1 MNKEEIEKMS
11 VNDKKGFSQAILY
24 RLLPSLLV
32 FILALLAFNNGVYLE
47 DKPNICTDPLFV
59 QIYYTIGLFLLAGI
73 DFGMPMG
80 GSEFYRILLYI
91 SYFLAPLITV
101 LAVIEAVLKTIGT
114 DYLKRPFKNHVVII
128 GASKEAISIIHSWN
142 DPYTWAGEI
151 NWRWKKGSFFKR
163 FIYNSEFLR
172 SILIKHLLG
181 GEEKIGYYEYT
192 KLIVVEKDPNNTKL
206 EYFRELSKQRK
217 VEIIIGDINHS
228 RVINSLNIG
237 QALNCI
243 LTTNSD
249 ILNINIA
256 LKLIN
261 DYGVKE
267 RIITRVEDNDLIPV
281 ISLIQDGDDALHFR
295 LTTTH
300 RKLANCFLYRY
311 IQTFLFL
318 ENLVIFGFGTF
329 GQNILESIST
339 SISFKNLIIIDPD
352 AEQKY
357 KNWVFKKKL
366 YDEDFNPSYIVKTYN
381 NKQQDSQI
389 IESIK
394 KKYNKEQCVHFIM
407 CAKLPDYAN
416 IKLATN
422 IAESFKNSI
431 IYLRSQATL
440 YEKLIGI
447 DSRNSP
453 SGLEWFTQM
462 NKEEKSKK
470 IIKNKFIY
478 GGYFRGTIEDGSED
492 KGLNTNIDGQ
502 ELDSIPN
509 YKKVFSKPRYSN
521 IHLFN
526 ELAELKNEHEFFNDL
541 INPEISLSGHWQID
555 LEDGFLKLDNF
566 NKDSEGN
573 QKFIFK
579 IE

>member
-1 MNKEEIEKMS
+1 MNKEEINKVS
-11 VNDKKGFSQAILY
+11 VNDKKGFSQALLY

-59 QIYYTIGLFLLAGI
+59 QIYYIIGLFLLAGI
-73 DFGMPMG
+73 DFGMPVG
-80 GSEFYRILLYI
+80 GTDFYRILLYI

-101 LAVIEAVLKTIGT
+101 LAVIEAVLKTIGA
-114 DYLKRPFKNHVVII
+114 DYLKRPYKNHVVII

-142 DPYTWAGEI
+142 APENMPYIGVGFDRKWSNLLCNNKLYRTI
-151 NWRWKKGSFFKR
+151 YIKYFKGGFRDF
-163 FIYNSEFLR
+163 
-172 SILIKHLLG
+172 
-181 GEEKIGYYEYT
+181 GYCQDT

-206 EYFRELSKQRK
+206 EYFRELSKHRK
-217 VEIIIGDINHS
+217 VDIIIGDVNHS
-228 RVINSLNIG
+228 SVINKLNIG
-237 QALNCI
+237 QALDCI

-256 LKLIN
+256 LKLID
-261 DYGVKE
+261 DYGVKKD
-267 RIITRVEDNDLIPV
+267 RIITRVENNDLI
-281 ISLIQDGDDALHFR
+281 IDLNNSEEEEALNLR

-329 GQNILESIST
+329 GQNILESISR

-366 YDEDFNPSYIVKTYN
+366 YDENFNPSYIVKTYN

-389 IESIK
+389 IEYIK
-394 KKYNKEQCVHFIM
+394 EKYNKEQCIHFIM

-422 IAESFKNSI
+422 IAESFKKSI
-431 IYLRSQATL
+431 IYLRSLATL

-453 SGLEWFTQM
+453 YGLGDLYYG
-462 NKEEKSKK
+462 EKYLTEKVERSEKVL
-470 IIKNKFIY
+470 KNKFIY
-478 GGYFRGTIEDGSED
+478 GGYYSGTIEGKSSVED
-492 KGLNTNIDGQ
+492 ETSLK
-502 ELDSIPN
+502 E
-509 YKKVFSKPRYSN
+509 VFLKPRYSN

-526 ELAELKNEHEFFNDL
+526 ELAELKNEHQFFNEL
-541 INPEISLSGHWQID
+541 INPEIVLGSWYINKK
-555 LEDGFLKLDNF
+555 DGFLKLDNF

>member
-1 MNKEEIEKMS
+1 MNKEEINKVS
-11 VNDKKGFSQAILY
+11 VNDKKGFSQALLY

-59 QIYYTIGLFLLAGI
+59 QIYYIIGLFLLAGI
-73 DFGMPMG
+73 DFGMPVG
-80 GSEFYRILLYI
+80 GTDFYRILLYI

-101 LAVIEAVLKTIGT
+101 LAVIEAVLKTIGA
-114 DYLKRPFKNHVVII
+114 DYLKRPYKNHVVII

-142 DPYTWAGEI
+142 APENMPYIGVGFDRKWSNLLCNNKLYRTI
-151 NWRWKKGSFFKR
+151 YIKYFKGGFRDF
-163 FIYNSEFLR
+163 
-172 SILIKHLLG
+172 
-181 GEEKIGYYEYT
+181 GYCQDT

-206 EYFRELSKQRK
+206 EYFRELSKHRK
-217 VEIIIGDINHS
+217 VDIIIGDVNHS
-228 RVINSLNIG
+228 SVINKLNIG
-237 QALNCI
+237 QALDCI

-256 LKLIN
+256 LKLID
-261 DYGVKE
+261 DYGVEKD
-267 RIITRVEDNDLIPV
+267 RIITRVENNDLI
-281 ISLIQDGDDALHFR
+281 IDLNNSEEEEALNLR

-329 GQNILESIST
+329 GQNILESISR

-366 YDEDFNPSYIVKTYN
+366 YDENFNPSYIVKTYN

-389 IESIK
+389 IEYIK
-394 KKYNKEQCVHFIM
+394 EKYNKEQCIHFIM

-422 IAESFKNSI
+422 IAESFKKSI

-453 SGLEWFTQM
+453 YGLGNLGWENYLPEKA
-462 NKEEKSKK
+462 NKSEKVL
-470 IIKNKFIY
+470 KNKFIY
-478 GGYFRGTIEDGSED
+478 GGYYSGTIEGKSSVENETSL
-492 KGLNTNIDGQ
+492 K
-502 ELDSIPN
+502 E
-509 YKKVFSKPRYSN
+509 VFLKPRYSN

-526 ELAELKNEHEFFNDL
+526 ELAELKNEHQFFNEL
-541 INPEISLSGHWQID
+541 INPEIVLGSWYINKK
-555 LEDGFLKLDNF
+555 DGFLKLDNF

>member
-1 MNKEEIEKMS
+1 VNKEEINKVS
-11 VNDKKGFSQAILY
+11 VNDKKGFSQALLY

-59 QIYYTIGLFLLAGI
+59 QIYYIIGLFLLAGI
-73 DFGMPMG
+73 DFGMPVG
-80 GSEFYRILLYI
+80 GTDFYRILLYI

-101 LAVIEAVLKTIGT
+101 LAVIEAVLKTIGA
-114 DYLKRPFKNHVVII
+114 DYLKRPYKNHVVII

-142 DPYTWAGEI
+142 APENMPYIGVGFDRKWSNLLCNNKLYRTI
-151 NWRWKKGSFFKR
+151 YIKYFKGGFRDF
-163 FIYNSEFLR
+163 
-172 SILIKHLLG
+172 
-181 GEEKIGYYEYT
+181 GYCQDT

-206 EYFRELSKQRK
+206 EYFRELSKRRK
-217 VEIIIGDINHS
+217 VDIIIGDVNHS
-228 RVINSLNIG
+228 SIINKLNIG
-237 QALNCI
+237 QALDCI

-256 LKLIN
+256 LKLID
-261 DYGVKE
+261 DYGVKKD
-267 RIITRVEDNDLIPV
+267 RIITRVENNDLI
-281 ISLIQDGDDALHFR
+281 IDLNNSEEEEALNLR

-311 IQTFLFL
+311 IQTLLFL

-329 GQNILESIST
+329 GQNILESISR

-366 YDEDFNPSYIVKTYN
+366 YDENFNPSYIVKTYN

-389 IESIK
+389 IEYIK
-394 KKYNKEQCVHFIM
+394 EKYNKEQCIHFIM

-422 IAESFKNSI
+422 IAESFKKSI

-453 SGLEWFTQM
+453 YGLGNLGWENYLPEKA
-462 NKEEKSKK
+462 NKSEKVL
-470 IIKNKFIY
+470 KNKFIY
-478 GGYFRGTIEDGSED
+478 GGYYSGTIEGKSSVED
-492 KGLNTNIDGQ
+492 ETSLK
-502 ELDSIPN
+502 E
-509 YKKVFSKPRYSN
+509 VFLKPRYSN

-526 ELAELKNEHEFFNDL
+526 ELAELKNEHQFFNEL
-541 INPEISLSGHWQID
+541 INPEIVLGSWYINKK
-555 LEDGFLKLDNF
+555 DGFLKLDNF

>member
-1 MNKEEIEKMS
+1 MNKEEINKVS
-11 VNDKKGFSQAILY
+11 VNDKKGFSQALLY

-59 QIYYTIGLFLLAGI
+59 QIYYIIGLFLLAGI
-73 DFGMPMG
+73 DFGMPVG
-80 GSEFYRILLYI
+80 GTDFYRILLYI

-101 LAVIEAVLKTIGT
+101 LAVIEAVLKTIGA
-114 DYLKRPFKNHVVII
+114 DYLKRPYKNHVVII

-142 DPYTWAGEI
+142 APENMPYVGVGFDRKWSNLLCNNKLYRTI
-151 NWRWKKGSFFKR
+151 YIKYFKGGFRDF
-163 FIYNSEFLR
+163 
-172 SILIKHLLG
+172 
-181 GEEKIGYYEYT
+181 GYCQDT

-206 EYFRELSKQRK
+206 EYFRELSKRRK
-217 VEIIIGDINHS
+217 VDIIIGDVNHS
-228 RVINSLNIG
+228 SIINKLNIG
-237 QALNCI
+237 QALDCI

-256 LKLIN
+256 LKLID
-261 DYGVKE
+261 DYGVKKD
-267 RIITRVEDNDLIPV
+267 RIITRVENNDLI
-281 ISLIQDGDDALHFR
+281 IDLNNSEEEEALNLR

-329 GQNILESIST
+329 GQNILESISR

-366 YDEDFNPSYIVKTYN
+366 YDENFNPSYIVKTYN

-389 IESIK
+389 IEYIK
-394 KKYNKEQCVHFIM
+394 EKYNKEQCIHFIM

-422 IAESFKNSI
+422 IAESFKKSI

-453 SGLEWFTQM
+453 YGLGNLGWENYLPEKA
-462 NKEEKSKK
+462 NKLEKVL
-470 IIKNKFIY
+470 KNKFIY
-478 GGYFRGTIEDGSED
+478 GGYYSGTIEEKSSADDETSLKE
-492 KGLNTNIDGQ
+492 
-502 ELDSIPN
+502 
-509 YKKVFSKPRYSN
+509 VFLKPRYSN

-526 ELAELKNEHEFFNDL
+526 ELAELKNEHQFFNEL
-541 INPEISLSGHWQID
+541 INPEIVLGSWYINKK
-555 LEDGFLKLDNF
+555 DGFLKLDNF

>member
-1 MNKEEIEKMS
+1 MNKQEINKVG
-11 VNDKKGFSQAILY
+11 VNDKKGFSQALFY

-59 QIYYTIGLFLLAGI
+59 QIYYIIGLFLLAGI

-80 GSEFYRILLYI
+80 GTEFYRILLYI

-101 LAVIEAVLKTIGT
+101 LAVIEAVLKTIGA
-114 DYLKRPFKNHVVII
+114 DYLKRPYKNHVVII

-142 DPYTWAGEI
+142 APENMPYIGVGFDRKWSNLLCNNKLYRTI
-151 NWRWKKGSFFKR
+151 YIKYFKGGFRDF
-163 FIYNSEFLR
+163 
-172 SILIKHLLG
+172 
-181 GEEKIGYYEYT
+181 GYCQDT

-206 EYFRELSKQRK
+206 EYFRELSKRRK
-217 VEIIIGDINHS
+217 VDIIIGDVNHS
-228 RVINSLNIG
+228 SVINKLNIG
-237 QALNCI
+237 QALDCI

-256 LKLIN
+256 LKLID
-261 DYGVKE
+261 DYGVKKD
-267 RIITRVEDNDLIPV
+267 RIITRVENNDLI
-281 ISLIQDGDDALHFR
+281 IDLNNSEEEEALNLR

-329 GQNILESIST
+329 GQNILESISR

-366 YDEDFNPSYIVKTYN
+366 YDENFNPSYIVKTYN

-389 IESIK
+389 IEYIK
-394 KKYNKEQCVHFIM
+394 EKYNKEQCIHFIM

-422 IAESFKNSI
+422 IAESFKKSI

-453 SGLEWFTQM
+453 YGLGNLGWENYLPKKA
-462 NKEEKSKK
+462 NKSEKVL
-470 IIKNKFIY
+470 KNKFIY
-478 GGYFRGTIEDGSED
+478 GGYYSGTIEGKSSVED
-492 KGLNTNIDGQ
+492 ETSLK
-502 ELDSIPN
+502 E
-509 YKKVFSKPRYSN
+509 VFLKPRYSN

-526 ELAELKNEHEFFNDL
+526 ELAELKNEHQFFNEL
-541 INPEISLSGHWQID
+541 INPEIVLGSWYINKK
-555 LEDGFLKLDNF
+555 DGFLKLDNF

>member
-1 MNKEEIEKMS
+1 MNKEEINKVS
-11 VNDKKGFSQAILY
+11 VNDKKGISQALLY

-59 QIYYTIGLFLLAGI
+59 QIYYIIGLFLLAGI
-73 DFGMPMG
+73 DFGMPVG
-80 GSEFYRILLYI
+80 GTDFYRILLYI

-101 LAVIEAVLKTIGT
+101 LAVIEAVLKTIGA
-114 DYLKRPFKNHVVII
+114 DYLKRPYKNHVVII

-142 DPYTWAGEI
+142 APENMPYIGVGFDRKWSNLLCNNKLYRTI
-151 NWRWKKGSFFKR
+151 YIKYFKGGFRDF
-163 FIYNSEFLR
+163 
-172 SILIKHLLG
+172 
-181 GEEKIGYYEYT
+181 GYYQDT

-206 EYFRELSKQRK
+206 EYFRELSKRRK
-217 VEIIIGDINHS
+217 VDIIIGDVNHS
-228 RVINSLNIG
+228 SIINKLNIG
-237 QALNCI
+237 QALDCI

-256 LKLIN
+256 LKLID
-261 DYGVKE
+261 DYGVKKD
-267 RIITRVEDNDLIPV
+267 RIITRVENNDLI
-281 ISLIQDGDDALHFR
+281 IDLINSEEEEALNLR

-329 GQNILESIST
+329 GQNILESISR

-366 YDEDFNPSYIVKTYN
+366 YDENFNPSYIVKTYN

-389 IESIK
+389 IEYIK
-394 KKYNKEQCVHFIM
+394 EKYNKEQCIHFIM
-407 CAKLPDYAN
+407 CAKLSDYAN

-422 IAESFKNSI
+422 IAESFKKSI

-453 SGLEWFTQM
+453 YGLGNLGWENYLPEKA
-462 NKEEKSKK
+462 NKSEKVL
-470 IIKNKFIY
+470 KNKFIY
-478 GGYFRGTIEDGSED
+478 GGYYSGTIEGKSSVED
-492 KGLNTNIDGQ
+492 ETSLK
-502 ELDSIPN
+502 E
-509 YKKVFSKPRYSN
+509 VFLKPRYSN

-526 ELAELKNEHEFFNDL
+526 ELAELKNEHQFFNEL
-541 INPEISLSGHWQID
+541 INPEIVLGSWYINKK
-555 LEDGFLKLDNF
+555 DGFLKLDNF

>member
-1 MNKEEIEKMS
+1 MNKEEINKVS
-11 VNDKKGFSQAILY
+11 VNDKKGFSQALLY

-59 QIYYTIGLFLLAGI
+59 QIYYIIGLFLLAGI
-73 DFGMPMG
+73 DFGMPVG
-80 GSEFYRILLYI
+80 GTDFYRILLYI

-101 LAVIEAVLKTIGT
+101 LAVIEAVLKTIGA
-114 DYLKRPFKNHVVII
+114 DYLKRPYKNHVVII

-142 DPYTWAGEI
+142 APENMPYIGVGFDRKWSNLLCNNKLYRTI
-151 NWRWKKGSFFKR
+151 YIKYFKGGFRDF
-163 FIYNSEFLR
+163 
-172 SILIKHLLG
+172 
-181 GEEKIGYYEYT
+181 GYCQDT

-206 EYFRELSKQRK
+206 EYFRELSKHRK
-217 VEIIIGDINHS
+217 VDIIIGDVNHS
-228 RVINSLNIG
+228 SIINKLNIG
-237 QALNCI
+237 QALDCI

-256 LKLIN
+256 LKLID
-261 DYGVKE
+261 DYGVKKD
-267 RIITRVEDNDLIPV
+267 RIITRVENNDLI
-281 ISLIQDGDDALHFR
+281 IDLINSEEEEALNLR

-329 GQNILESIST
+329 GQNILESISR

-366 YDEDFNPSYIVKTYN
+366 YDENFNPSYIVKTYN

-389 IESIK
+389 IEYIK
-394 KKYNKEQCVHFIM
+394 EKYNKEQCIHFIM

-422 IAESFKNSI
+422 IAESFKKSI

-453 SGLEWFTQM
+453 YGLGNLGWENYLPEKE
-462 NKEEKSKK
+462 NKLEKVL
-470 IIKNKFIY
+470 KNKFIY
-478 GGYFRGTIEDGSED
+478 GGYYSGTIEGKSSVED
-492 KGLNTNIDGQ
+492 ETSLK
-502 ELDSIPN
+502 E
-509 YKKVFSKPRYSN
+509 VFLKPRYSN

-526 ELAELKNEHEFFNDL
+526 ELAELKNEHQFFNEL
-541 INPEISLSGHWQID
+541 INPEIVLGSWYINKK
-555 LEDGFLKLDNF
+555 DGFLKLDNF

>member
-1 MNKEEIEKMS
+1 MDLKDRKEIIKT
-11 VNDKKGFSQAILY
+11 ALY
-24 RLLPSLLV
+24 RLLPSFLV

-47 DKPNICTDPLFV
+47 DKPNICTDTLFV

-114 DYLKRPFKNHVVII
+114 DYLKRPYKNHVVIV
-128 GASKEAISIIHSWN
+128 GASKQAISIINSWK
-142 DPYTWAGEI
+142 DQMSMGQIIQDGEVI
-151 NWRWKKGSFFKR
+151 R
-163 FIYNSEFLR
+163 FAQ
-172 SILIKHLLG
+172 
-181 GEEKIGYYEYT
+181 T

-217 VEIIIGDINHS
+217 VEIIIGDVNHS
-228 RVINSLNIG
+228 YVLKKINIG
-237 QALNCI
+237 QALSCI
-243 LTTNSD
+243 ITTNSD
-249 ILNINIA
+249 ILNINIT
-256 LKLIN
+256 LKLI
-261 DYGVKE
+261 DVYGVKKE
-267 RIITRVEDNDLIPV
+267 RIITRVEDNDLI
-281 ISLIQDGDDALHFR
+281 IDLINSEEDGVDTLR
-295 LTTTH
+295 LTSTH
-300 RKLANCFLYRY
+300 RNLANCFLFRY

-329 GQNILESIST
+329 GQNILESISK

-389 IESIK
+389 IESLR

-431 IYLRSQATL
+431 IYLRSQVTL

-453 SGLEWFTQM
+453 YGLGISSNWTG
-462 NKEEKSKK
+462 NALDAINSEEKSEK
-470 IIKNKFIY
+470 ILKNKFIY
-478 GGYFRGTIEDGSED
+478 GGYFRGTIEGDFMFDSSM
-492 KGLNTNIDGQ
+492 LNPLNIINK
-502 ELDSIPN
+502 ELDYIPK

-526 ELAELKNEHEFFNDL
+526 ELAELKNEHQFFNEL
-541 INPEISLSGHWQID
+541 INPEISLGPWEINKK
-555 LEDGFLKLDNF
+555 DGFLKLDNF

-573 QKFIFK
+573 QIFSFK
-579 IE
+579 ID

>member
-1 MNKEEIEKMS
+1 MNKEEINKVS
-11 VNDKKGFSQAILY
+11 VNDKKGFSQALLY

-59 QIYYTIGLFLLAGI
+59 QIYYIIGLFLLAGI
-73 DFGMPMG
+73 DFGMPVG
-80 GSEFYRILLYI
+80 GTDFYRILLYI

-101 LAVIEAVLKTIGT
+101 LAVIEAVLKTIGA
-114 DYLKRPFKNHVVII
+114 DYLKRPYKNHVVII

-142 DPYTWAGEI
+142 APENMPYVGVGFDRKWSNLLCNNKLYRTI
-151 NWRWKKGSFFKR
+151 YIKYFKGGFRDF
-163 FIYNSEFLR
+163 
-172 SILIKHLLG
+172 
-181 GEEKIGYYEYT
+181 GYCQDT

-206 EYFRELSKQRK
+206 EYFRELSKRRK
-217 VEIIIGDINHS
+217 VDIIIGDVNHS
-228 RVINSLNIG
+228 SIINKLNIG
-237 QALNCI
+237 QALDCI

-256 LKLIN
+256 LKLID
-261 DYGVKE
+261 DYGVKKD
-267 RIITRVEDNDLIPV
+267 RIITRVENNDLI
-281 ISLIQDGDDALHFR
+281 IDLNNSEEEEALNLR

-329 GQNILESIST
+329 GQNILESISR

-366 YDEDFNPSYIVKTYN
+366 YDENFNPSYIVKTYN

-389 IESIK
+389 IEYIK
-394 KKYNKEQCVHFIM
+394 EKYNKEQCIHFIM

-422 IAESFKNSI
+422 IAESFKKSI

-453 SGLEWFTQM
+453 YGLGNLGWENYLPEKA
-462 NKEEKSKK
+462 NKLEKVL
-470 IIKNKFIY
+470 KNKFIY
-478 GGYFRGTIEDGSED
+478 GGYYSGTIEGKSSVED
-492 KGLNTNIDGQ
+492 ETSLK
-502 ELDSIPN
+502 E
-509 YKKVFSKPRYSN
+509 VFLKPRYSN

-526 ELAELKNEHEFFNDL
+526 ELAELKNEHQFFNEL
-541 INPEISLSGHWQID
+541 INPEIVLGSWYINKK
-555 LEDGFLKLDNF
+555 DGFLKLDNF

>member
-1 MNKEEIEKMS
+1 VNKEEINKVS
-11 VNDKKGFSQAILY
+11 VNDKKGFSQALLY

-59 QIYYTIGLFLLAGI
+59 QIYYIIGLFLLAGI
-73 DFGMPMG
+73 DFGMPVG
-80 GSEFYRILLYI
+80 GTDFYRILLYI

-101 LAVIEAVLKTIGT
+101 LAVIEAVLKTIGA
-114 DYLKRPFKNHVVII
+114 DYLKRPYKNHVVII

-142 DPYTWAGEI
+142 APENMPYIGVGFDRKWSNLLCNNKLYRTI
-151 NWRWKKGSFFKR
+151 YIKYFKGGFRDF
-163 FIYNSEFLR
+163 
-172 SILIKHLLG
+172 
-181 GEEKIGYYEYT
+181 GYCQDT

-206 EYFRELSKQRK
+206 EYFRELSKHRK
-217 VEIIIGDINHS
+217 VDIIIGDVNHS
-228 RVINSLNIG
+228 SVINKLNIG
-237 QALNCI
+237 QALDCI

-256 LKLIN
+256 LKLID
-261 DYGVKE
+261 DYGVKKD
-267 RIITRVEDNDLIPV
+267 RIITRVENNDLI
-281 ISLIQDGDDALHFR
+281 IDLNNSEEEEALNLR

-329 GQNILESIST
+329 GQNILESISR

-366 YDEDFNPSYIVKTYN
+366 YDENFNPSYIVKTYN

-389 IESIK
+389 IEYIK
-394 KKYNKEQCVHFIM
+394 EKYNKEQCIHFIM

-422 IAESFKNSI
+422 IAESFKKSI

-453 SGLEWFTQM
+453 YGLGNLGWENYLPEKA
-462 NKEEKSKK
+462 NKSEKVL
-470 IIKNKFIY
+470 KNKFIY
-478 GGYFRGTIEDGSED
+478 GGYYSGTIEGKSSVED
-492 KGLNTNIDGQ
+492 ETSLK
-502 ELDSIPN
+502 E
-509 YKKVFSKPRYSN
+509 VFLKPRYSN

-526 ELAELKNEHEFFNDL
+526 ELAELKNEHQFFNEL
-541 INPEISLSGHWQID
+541 INPEIVLGSWYINKK
-555 LEDGFLKLDNF
+555 DGFLKLDNF